1 MSDMSGAAH
10 AAAQGNG
17 VNLFVMQE
25 ILFSQMRALQAV
37 DPRDSQAVQGA
48 CAVAEAVRG
57 LAGVAVDN
65 ANTALRARTL
75 ARDMKLAGV
84 KGLPASSLLEG

>member
-1 MSDMSGAAH
+1 
-10 AAAQGNG
+10 
-17 VNLFVMQE
+17 MQE

-37 DPRDSQAVQGA
+37 DPRDAQAVQGA

>member
-1 MSDMSGAAH
+1 MSDANGAAH
-10 AAAQGNG
+10 AAAQGDG
-17 VNLFVMQE
+17 VNLYSMQE

-37 DPRDSQAVQGA
+37 DPRDAQAVQGA

-84 KGLPASSLLEG
+84 KGLPASSILEG